1 MEDQQKIDGG
11 PAFPFQCQGQTT
23 APELYYGM
31 SLRDHFAAKAMQAGF
46 SGHIAHYGHD
56 NCWSLSDIATH
67 AYEMADAMLIARA
80 K

>member
-11 PAFPFQCQGQTT
+11 PAFPFKCQGPTT
-23 APELYYGM
+23 APEFYYGM
-31 SLRDHFAAKAMQAGF
+31 SLRDHFAAQAMQGD
-46 SGHIAHYGHD
+46 IAHYGHE
-56 NCWSLSDIATH
+56 NCWSPSDIATH